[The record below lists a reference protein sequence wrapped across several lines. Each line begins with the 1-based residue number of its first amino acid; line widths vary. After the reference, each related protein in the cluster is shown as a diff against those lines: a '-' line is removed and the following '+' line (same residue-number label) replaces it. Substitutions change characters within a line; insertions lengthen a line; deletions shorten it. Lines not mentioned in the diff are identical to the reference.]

1 MASKTEIEQHD
12 RLLTDVIDSNVG
24 KIEDA
29 TKAVENRLAE
39 LILAQP
45 DSNTLANNRSQLVQ
59 AFQPMQEFVQAI
71 PEELQTVADDTV
83 ALQGLGDKD
92 QADTASAQSLSQI
105 AQGSI
110 ETEIQ
115 QQQNS
120 IIDEIVIAGI
130 AGVAVDQLARQ
141 ARTAVSGLFAETS
154 DPEARR
160 LQRQLT
166 NLRNRNAPTSEIQP
180 VVNALKEKFAGITV
194 GANLRESVKRKSQD
208 SVMRFE
214 GAFSLGRAKRKK
226 VEKFE
231 YAGGVIE
238 TSREFC
244 QQLDGAILT
253 EEEIYNIWNSDSW
266 AGKEPGDPFV
276 VRGGYNCR
284 HFWVPVEE

>member
-71 PEELQTVADDTV
+71 PAELQTVADDTV

-120 IIDEIVIAGI
+120 IIDEIVIASI

-180 VVNALKEKFAGITV
+180 IVNALKEKFAGITV

-266 AGKEPGDPFV
+266 VGKEPGDPFV